1 MKALCLV
8 LAVSWLVLAGC
19 NDSTPPDRE
28 TAAPNTSTAPGDY
41 LNNLAAAEKR
51 ATKTVDTAAVNRAIE
66 TFYVQEGRFPKDLLE
81 LVELKYIPAIPRLP
95 EGASWD
101 YDTNTGVV
109 MIKKSQLEPGPLR
122 P

>member
-1 MKALCLV
+1 MKAICPGLAILLV
-8 LAVSWLVLAGC
+8 MLAGC
-19 NDSTPPDRE
+19 NDSTPPNRE
-28 TAAPNTSTAPGDY
+28 TAAPNTPTAPGDY
-41 LNNLAAAEKR
+41 LNNLATAEKR

-109 MIKKSQLEPGPLR
+109 MIKKNQP
-122 P
+122 